1 MSETRRSF
9 TGHELLLVAIA
20 FFGIFVYGM
29 LTALPGTVLP
39 KLERDQFLPNDAVVG
54 NFLLI
59 NAVGAVLSY
68 LVSGP
73 IIDRIGKKFALVA
86 GGLTV
91 IAAMVGMALV
101 VTRVQPASAT
111 FMLFACSL
119 VLGLGAN
126 AIVSS
131 GHALVADAAS
141 SWRDSA
147 LNLLDVFFGL
157 GLFVLPLPQVA
168 GSLQESGGLG
178 LVFWALAGVT
188 LALVIVVI
196 FPKFPQPTHPESF
209 PLGDTKQLFTS
220 ASFWLLAIALFMYV
234 GSEVAVGKW
243 VVTYMQRDPQ
253 LLAASGVN
261 AQELQDMARTSPQAL
276 SAFFEQNAA
285 GKALTGYSLWT
296 LSLFGFALMV
306 GRLVSSFLLGVMKV
320 NTFVL
325 LTIGSILSAI
335 GIGIAVTS
343 TIPGSVR
350 WAVVLTGFSM
360 GPIFPTS
367 VSLASII
374 APRIAGTAMSLV
386 MGIGFAGLLV
396 IPPSVGYLSSAL
408 GGESGNV
415 RKGMYVILAAA
426 IAMALLHALL
436 TLRERKTKTSSE

>member
-1 MSETRRSF
+1 MSEPRRSF

-68 LVSGP
+68 LISGP
-73 IIDRIGKKFALVA
+73 VIDRIGKKFALVA

-91 IAAMVGMALV
+91 IASMVGMALV

-111 FMLFACSL
+111 GLLFACSL

-141 SWRDSA
+141 SWRNSA

-157 GLFVLPLPQVA
+157 GLLVLPLVA
-168 GSLQESGGLG
+168 GGLQESGGLG
-178 LVFWALAGVT
+178 LVFWSLAGAT
-188 LALVIVVI
+188 LALIIVVF
-196 FPKFPQPTHPESF
+196 FPRFPQPTHPESF
-209 PLGDTKQLFTS
+209 PIGDTKHLFTS

-253 LLAASGVN
+253 LLNASGVN
-261 AQELQDMARTSPQAL
+261 AQTLQSMTPQAL
-276 SAFFEQNAA
+276 SAFFEQDAS
-285 GKALTGYSLWT
+285 GKSLAEFALRT
-296 LSLFGFALMV
+296 LSLFGFALLV

-335 GIGIAVTS
+335 GIGITVTS
-343 TIPGSVR
+343 ESPDAVR
-350 WAVVLTGFSM
+350 WAIALTGFSM

-367 VSLASII
+367 VGLASVI

-396 IPPSVGYLSSAL
+396 IPPSVGYLSSAV
-408 GGESGNV
+408 GGEKGDV
-415 RKGMYVILAAA
+415 RTGMYIILAAA
-426 IAMALLHALL
+426 IVMALLHALL
-436 TLRERKTKTSSE
+436 TLRERKTKTSTE

>member
-1 MSETRRSF
+1 MSEARRS
-9 TGHELLLVAIA
+9 TSGYELVLIAIA

-59 NAVGAVLSY
+59 NAIGAVISY

-91 IAAMVGMALV
+91 IASMAGMALV
-101 VTRVQPASAT
+101 VTRVEPASAVGL
-111 FMLFACSL
+111 LFACSL

-141 SWRDSA
+141 SWRNSA

-157 GLFVLPLPQVA
+157 GLSTLPIVA
-168 GSLQESGGLG
+168 GGLQERGGLS
-178 LVFWALAGVT
+178 LVFWSLAVAT
-188 LALVIVVI
+188 VALVIIVA
-196 FPKFPQPTHPESF
+196 FPRFPQPTHPESF
-209 PLGDTKQLFTS
+209 PFSDTKQLFTS
-220 ASFWLLAIALFMYV
+220 GSFWLLAIALFMYV

-243 VVTYMQRDPQ
+243 IVTYMQRDPQ
-253 LLAASGVN
+253 LLSAAGID
-261 AQELQDMARTSPQAL
+261 AQSLREMARTSPQSL
-276 SAFFEQNAA
+276 SEFFEGGA
-285 GKALTGYSLWT
+285 GKAVADFALWT
-296 LSLFGFALMV
+296 LSVFGFALLV
-306 GRLVSSFLLGVMKV
+306 GRLVSSFLLGVMKM

-325 LTIGSILSAI
+325 LTIGSILSAV
-335 GIGIAVTS
+335 GIGISVTS
-343 TIPGSVR
+343 TSPEAVR

-367 VSLASII
+367 VGLASVI

-396 IPPSVGYLSSAL
+396 IPPSVGYISSAV
-408 GGESGNV
+408 GGDVGDV
-415 RKGMYVILAAA
+415 RTGMYVIVAAA
-426 IAMALLHALL
+426 ILMALLHALL
-436 TLRERKTKTSSE
+436 TIRERKTKTSAD